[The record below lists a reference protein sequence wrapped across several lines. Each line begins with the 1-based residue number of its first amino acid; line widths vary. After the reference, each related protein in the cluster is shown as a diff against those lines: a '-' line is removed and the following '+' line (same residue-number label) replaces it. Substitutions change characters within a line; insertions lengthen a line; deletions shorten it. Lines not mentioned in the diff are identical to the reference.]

1 MSPQARCQIRCF
13 ANSPIPSLGLFV
25 LLIAALLSASTVRA
39 GLASAF
45 PSPGLA
51 PAPAV
56 PRNIIL
62 FIGDGM
68 GAVHRTAAQWVQVG
82 VAGELNMDDLPV
94 SGWSRTASADNA
106 VTDSAAGATAL
117 ATGVRTNN
125 GWLAIAPDHSLLTTI
140 LEYARTESKSA
151 GLVTTVQVWHATPA
165 AFAAHVED
173 RNLMDEIA
181 GQMFDEGVEVLMGGG
196 ENQFLPS
203 SVAGCF
209 GNGTRADSRNLLAE
223 AASAGYARVCTAL
236 ELEAIDASTTTR
248 LVGLFA
254 DEEMSRPYSPD
265 LATMTRRAIDV
276 LSGDPQGFFL
286 MVEGGR
292 IDKAAHANNGA
303 DAIADTLGLD
313 EAVAVGKDFAASAGN
328 TLVIVTADHE
338 TGGMALVPGTACA
351 APNGPFAIVDGG
363 QFCVTWTTTGH
374 TSADVPVTAG
384 GPFSHMLSGSFDNT
398 HIFDAMYRA
407 LVFDESL
414 FLPLLL
420 RD

>member
-1 MSPQARCQIRCF
+1 MRGQTHRSL
-13 ANSPIPSLGLFV
+13 NSPLPTLGLFV
-25 LLIAALLSASTVRA
+25 LLIATVLSASTVGA
-39 GLASAF
+39 GPTPAV
-45 PSPGLA
+45 PSPGHA
-51 PAPAV
+51 PAPAL

-82 VAGELNMDDLPV
+82 LAGKLEMDDLPV
-94 SGWSRTASADNA
+94 NGWSRTASADNA

-125 GWLAIAPDHSLLTTI
+125 GWLAIGPEHSALTTI
-140 LEYARTESKSA
+140 LEYARVEGKSA

-181 GQMFDEGVEVLMGGG
+181 GQMFDEGVEVMLGGG
-196 ENQFLPS
+196 ENQFLPN

-209 GNGTRADSRNLLAE
+209 GNGTRGDTRNLLAE
-223 AASAGYARVCTAL
+223 AVAAGYTHVCTAP
-236 ELEAIDASTTTR
+236 ELEAIDASATSR

-254 DEEMSRPYSPD
+254 DEEMGRPYSPG
-265 LATMTRRAIDV
+265 LATMTQRAIDV
-276 LSGDPQGFFL
+276 LSRDPQGFFL

-303 DAIADTLGLD
+303 EAIADTLGLD
-313 EAVAVGKDFAASAGN
+313 EAVAVGKAFAASAGN

-338 TGGMALVPGTACA
+338 TGGMALVPGSACA
-351 APNGPFAIVDGG
+351 TPNGPFNILDDG

-374 TSADVPVTAG
+374 TSADVPVTAS
-384 GPFSHMLSGSFDNT
+384 GPFAYMLSGSYDNT
-398 HIFDAMYRA
+398 HIFDAMDRA
-407 LVFDESL
+407 LILDESL
-414 FLPLLL
+414 FLPVLL
-420 RD
+420 RH

>member
-1 MSPQARCQIRCF
+1 MRGQTRRC
-13 ANSPIPSLGLFV
+13 ANSLLPSLGLFV
-25 LLIAALLSASTVRA
+25 LLIAAALSASTVSA
-39 GLASAF
+39 GPAPAL
-45 PSPGLA
+45 PSPGLT
-51 PAPAV
+51 PAPAL

-94 SGWSRTASADNA
+94 NGWSRTASADNA
-106 VTDSAAGATAL
+106 VTDSAAGATAV

-125 GWLAIAPDHSLLTTI
+125 GWLAIGPEHAVLTTI
-140 LEYARTESKSA
+140 LEYARLEGKSA
-151 GLVTTVQVWHATPA
+151 GLVTTVQVSHATPA

-181 GQMFDEGVEVLMGGG
+181 GQMFDEGVEVMLGGG

-209 GNGTRADSRNLLAE
+209 GNGTRADTRDLLAE
-223 AASAGYARVCTAL
+223 AVVAGYARVCSAP
-236 ELEAIDASTTTR
+236 ELAAIDASATSR

-254 DEEMSRPYSPD
+254 GEEMGRPYSPG
-265 LATMTRRAIDV
+265 LATMTQRAIDV
-276 LSGDPQGFFL
+276 LSRDPQGFFL

-313 EAVAVGKDFAASAGN
+313 EAVAVGKAFAASAGS

-338 TGGMALVPGTACA
+338 TGGMALVPGSACA
-351 APNGPFAIVDGG
+351 TPNGPFNILDGG

-374 TSADVPVTAG
+374 TSADVPVTAS
-384 GPFSHMLSGSFDNT
+384 GPFENMLSGSYDNT
-398 HIFDAMYRA
+398 HIFDAMVRA
-407 LVFDESL
+407 LMLDKSL
-414 FLPLLL
+414 FLPILL
-420 RD
+420 RQ

>member
-1 MSPQARCQIRCF
+1 MRGQTRRC
-13 ANSPIPSLGLFV
+13 ANSPLPSLGLFV
-25 LLIAALLSASTVRA
+25 LLITTALSASTVGA
-39 GLASAF
+39 GPAPAV
-45 PSPGLA
+45 PSPGHA
-51 PAPAV
+51 PAPAL

-68 GAVHRTAAQWVQVG
+68 GAVHRSAAQWVQVG
-82 VAGELNMDDLPV
+82 LAGKLEMDDLPV
-94 SGWSRTASADNA
+94 NGWSRTASADNA

-125 GWLAIAPDHSLLTTI
+125 GWLAIGPEHSVLTTI
-140 LEYARTESKSA
+140 LEYARVEGKSA
-151 GLVTTVQVWHATPA
+151 GLATTVQVSHATPA

-181 GQMFDEGVEVLMGGG
+181 GQMFDEGVEVMLGGG

-209 GNGTRADSRNLLAE
+209 GNGTRDDTRNLLAE
-223 AASAGYARVCTAL
+223 AVAAGYAHVCTAP
-236 ELEAIDASTTTR
+236 ELEAIDASATSR

-254 DEEMSRPYSPD
+254 DEEMGRPYSPG
-265 LATMTRRAIDV
+265 LATMTQRAIDV
-276 LSGDPQGFFL
+276 LSRDPQGFFL

-303 DAIADTLGLD
+303 EAIADTLGLD
-313 EAVAVGKDFAASAGN
+313 EAVAVGKAFAASAGN

-338 TGGMALVPGTACA
+338 TGGMALVPGSACA
-351 APNGPFAIVDGG
+351 TPNGPFNILDDG

-374 TSADVPVTAG
+374 TSADVPVTAS
-384 GPFSHMLSGSFDNT
+384 GPFAHMLSGSYDNT
-398 HIFDAMYRA
+398 HIFDAMDRA
-407 LVFDESL
+407 LVLDERL
-414 FLPLLL
+414 FLPVLL
-420 RD
+420 RH